1 MLGRQLADDIQK
13 LPDTARERL
22 SESGR
27 AQRAVNIADLRAL
40 ARRRLPKGVYDYVDG
55 AAWDEVTKQ
64 RNESDLQ
71 SLALRPRMLVGAT
84 EIDLSTEVLGR
95 RIEVPL
101 LGAPTGLTGLVHH
114 EGEVGIARAV
124 HSAGGLYVL
133 SSAASRSLEEVA
145 TASPG
150 PRWFQLYVGPDR
162 GVAKALIQRARATG
176 YEALIVTVDVA
187 RPGPR
192 ERDQRNGFTVPP
204 RVTAHTLVDGV
215 RRPRWT
221 ANFLSRPRILSE
233 GLLSSVVTQGAAVS
247 LGELIGRQFDPGLS
261 WSDIAWVQE
270 HWDGPLMVK
279 GILRGDDARQAAGM
293 GLAGV
298 IVSNHGGR
306 QLDHATSTIRALPE
320 IVDAAGG
327 RARGLHGRWHPPGRG
342 HHPRAG
348 PRGARLPGG
357 PRPPLRVGSG
367 RACRGAARD
376 GDPHRRAS
384 PGDDADGLPVGARPG
399 RELVERAATRAT
411 RGMPMEHVIDP
422 SRIHHAWNRDREPT
436 LRIANGDSVR
446 FALRMAGA
454 EQIREGDSYADT
466 NFIADQIYWLLGPV
480 FVEGAHPGDT
490 LRVDILS
497 LRPGEWGWCGTEPD
511 LGLLP
516 ADFPDPFV
524 KTFDLRGRDSVT
536 VCPEVEI
543 PLSPFLGTMGTHP
556 DEPGDLP
563 AFPPHRG
570 GGNIDTR
577 HLTVG
582 STLWLPVWCEGALF
596 SCGDPHGVQGD
607 GEVCLAALECDMDA
621 TLRFS
626 VERRTIGAPRF
637 RTGAR

>member
-27 AQRAVNIADLRAL
+27 ARRAVNIADLRAL

-150 PRWFQLYVGPDR
+150 PRWFQLYIGPDR
-162 GVAKALIQRARATG
+162 GVAKELIQRARATG

-204 RVTAHTLVDGV
+204 RVTAHTLVDGL

-233 GLLSSVVTQGAAVS
+233 GLLSSVVTEGAAVS

-320 IVDAAGG
+320 IVDAAGSELEVYMDGGIRRGVDIIRALALGARACLAG
-327 RARGLHGRWHPPGRG
+327 RALVYGL
-342 HHPRAG
+342 A
-348 PRGARLPGG
+348 AGG
-357 PRPPLRVGSG
+357 PAGAQRAMEILTDELRL
-367 RACRGAARD
+367 A
-376 GDPHRRAS
+376 
-384 PGDDADGLPVGARPG
+384 
-399 RELVERAATRAT
+399 
-411 RGMPMEHVIDP
+411 M
-422 SRIHHAWNRDREPT
+422 T
-436 LRIANGDSVR
+436 LMGCPSVR
-446 FALRMAGA
+446 DLDASWLSALQSDARNA
-454 EQIREGDSYADT
+454 
-466 NFIADQIYWLLGPV
+466 W
-480 FVEGAHPGDT
+480 
-490 LRVDILS
+490 
-497 LRPGEWGWCGTEPD
+497 
-511 LGLLP
+511 
-516 ADFPDPFV
+516 
-524 KTFDLRGRDSVT
+524 
-536 VCPEVEI
+536 
-543 PLSPFLGTMGTHP
+543 
-556 DEPGDLP
+556 
-563 AFPPHRG
+563 
-570 GGNIDTR
+570 
-577 HLTVG
+577 
-582 STLWLPVWCEGALF
+582 ST
-596 SCGDPHGVQGD
+596 
-607 GEVCLAALECDMDA
+607 
-621 TLRFS
+621 
-626 VERRTIGAPRF
+626 
-637 RTGAR
+637 